1 MSVAYE
7 PRSFHEDS
15 PYAPVGENDNDMNK
29 FINEANVADMA
40 NLAAA
45 TYEPASE
52 SSPAVFDTSPS
63 PALDLHP
70 VGPPNVD
77 PTNVPVRDLSP
88 AAPDAFNSTQAQS
101 QRISPIAKPIREVTK
116 SEDGKFICTWQD
128 CNELVKKFQRK
139 CEWSK
144 HMDKHER
151 PYVCTAKGCEKIQ
164 GFTYSG
170 GLLRH
175 EREVHGKHGGPKK
188 KLLCP
193 HVNCKR
199 SSGKG
204 FSRQENLAEH
214 LRRVHTSAGPIQ
226 MDSPGDN
233 NTDDS
238 TSDVA
243 SAALAAI
250 TSVGMSPANIDRL
263 SPDAGHNNNN
273 SNNSDNNNTN
283 KRKRSYDEAMGDDA
297 DDQDVRS
304 ENKRLRKLVGEL
316 QQQLEDKSRAYNEVQ
331 AQIHVIQQALTNP
344 ITQALT
350 FPQPSEL

>member
-15 PYAPVGENDNDMNK
+15 PYAPVGENDHDLNK
-29 FINEANVADMA
+29 YINEANVADMA

-45 TYEPASE
+45 TYEPATD
-52 SSPAVFDTSPS
+52 SSPAVFDASPS

-70 VGPPNVD
+70 VAPPNVD
-77 PTNVPVRDLSP
+77 PANVPVRDLSP
-88 AAPDAFNSTQAQS
+88 AIQNAFNSTQGQS
-101 QRISPIAKPIREVTK
+101 HRIKPIAKPNRVVTK
-116 SEDGKFICTWQD
+116 SEDGKFICTWHD
-128 CNELVKKFQRK
+128 CNEANKKFQRK

-193 HVNCKR
+193 HENCKR

-204 FSRQENLAEH
+204 FSRQENLSEH
-214 LRRVHTSAGPIQ
+214 LRRVHLSSAGPAQ

-238 TSDVA
+238 ASDVA
-243 SAALAAI
+243 SAAFAVMAG
-250 TSVGMSPANIDRL
+250 VAGMGSPANLDG
-263 SPDAGHNNNN
+263 PHP
-273 SNNSDNNNTN
+273 SDTGSSS
-283 KRKRSYDEAMGDDA
+283 KRKRTPDDVGRADEDRDDE
-297 DDQDVRS
+297 DIREEV
-304 ENKRLRKLVGEL
+304 KRLRRETAEL
-316 QQQLEDKSRAYNEVQ
+316 RAQLEEKTRSSSEMQSQLA
-331 AQIHVIQQALTNP
+331 AIQQALGNP
-344 ITQALT
+344 MTQTLGL
-350 FPQPSEL
+350 PQAPEL

>member
-15 PYAPVGENDNDMNK
+15 PYAPVGENDHDMNK

-52 SSPAVFDTSPS
+52 SSPAVFDPSPS
-63 PALDLHP
+63 PTLDLHH

-88 AAPDAFNSTQAQS
+88 APPNAFNSTQPQS
-101 QRISPIAKPIREVTK
+101 QRIKPIAKPNRDVTK
-116 SEDGKFICTWQD
+116 SEDGKFICTYRE

-139 CEWSK
+139 CEWNK

-204 FSRQENLAEH
+204 FSRQENLTEH

-226 MDSPGDN
+226 MESPGDN

-250 TSVGMSPANIDRL
+250 TSVGMSPANIDHL
-263 SPDAGHNNNN
+263 SPDAAHN
-273 SNNSDNNNTN
+273 N
-283 KRKRSYDEAMGDDA
+283 KRKRSYDEAMGDDR
-297 DDQDVRS
+297 DDRPDEDVRS
-304 ENKRLRKLVGEL
+304 ENKRLRREVDEL
-316 QQQLEDKSRAYNEVQ
+316 RQQLDEKSRANNEMQ
-331 AQIHVIQQALTNP
+331 AQIAAIQQALTNP
-344 ITQALT
+344 ITQTLT
-350 FPQPSEL
+350 FPQPPEL

>member
-15 PYAPVGENDNDMNK
+15 PYAPVGENDHDMNK
-29 FINEANVADMA
+29 FINEANVDDMA

-45 TYEPASE
+45 TYEPANQ
-52 SSPAVFDTSPS
+52 SSPAVFHASPS

-88 AAPDAFNSTQAQS
+88 AAPNAFNSTQTQS
-101 QRISPIAKPIREVTK
+101 QRIKPITKPNREVTK
-116 SEDGKFICTWQD
+116 SEDGKYICTWAE
-128 CNELVKKFQRK
+128 CNELIKKFQRK

-204 FSRQENLAEH
+204 FSRQENLSEH

-226 MDSPGDN
+226 MESPGSE
-233 NTDDS
+233 NTDNS

-243 SAALAAI
+243 TAAFAALNSAAL
-250 TSVGMSPANIDRL
+250 SPANLDNH
-263 SPDAGHNNNN
+263 SAGTG
-273 SNNSDNNNTN
+273 S
-283 KRKRSYDEAMGDDA
+283 KRKRSIDDDGGRSIAEGGDDDERA
-297 DDQDVRS
+297 EEDVRA
-304 ENKRLRKLVGEL
+304 ENKRLRKDNAEL
-316 QQQLEDKSRAYNEVQ
+316 RQQLETTTRLNSEMQ
-331 AQIHVIQQALTNP
+331 AQLATINQALGNPISQTLAFQQAP
-344 ITQALT
+344 
-350 FPQPSEL
+350 EL

>member
-45 TYEPASE
+45 TYEPVNE
-52 SSPAVFDTSPS
+52 SSPAVFDASPS

-77 PTNVPVRDLSP
+77 PANVPVRDLSP
-88 AAPDAFNSTQAQS
+88 AAPDVFDSTEARAH
-101 QRISPIAKPIREVTK
+101 RIKPIAKPNREVTK
-116 SEDGKFICTWQD
+116 SEDGKFICRWPD
-128 CNELVKKFQRK
+128 CTEPVKKFQRK

-204 FSRQENLAEH
+204 FSRQENLSEH

-243 SAALAAI
+243 SAALAAMPGA
-250 TSVGMSPANIDRL
+250 VGMSPANMDHF
-263 SPDAGHNNNN
+263 SPDAGQHHRQQ
-273 SNNSDNNNTN
+273 
-283 KRKRSYDEAMGDDA
+283 RKRSYDEAMGGDDR
-297 DDQDVRS
+297 DDRPDEDIRA
-304 ENKRLRKLVGEL
+304 ENKRLRKEAADLR
-316 QQQLEDKSRAYNEVQ
+316 QQLEEKSRAGSEMQ
-331 AQIHVIQQALTNP
+331 AQLQAIQQALANP
-344 ITQALT
+344 ITQTLT
-350 FPQPSEL
+350 FPQAPEL

>member
-15 PYAPVGENDNDMNK
+15 PYAPVGETDHDMNK

-45 TYEPASE
+45 TYEPAHE
-52 SSPAVFDTSPS
+52 SSPAVFDPSPS

-88 AAPDAFNSTQAQS
+88 AAPNAFNSTTQPQL
-101 QRISPIAKPIREVTK
+101 QRIKPIAKPNREVTK

-139 CEWSK
+139 CEWNK

-193 HVNCKR
+193 HENCKR

-204 FSRQENLAEH
+204 FSRQENLSEH
-214 LRRVHTSAGPIQ
+214 LRRVHTSNGPIQ

-243 SAALAAI
+243 SAALAVI
-250 TSVGMSPANIDRL
+250 TGVGMSPANMDHL
-263 SPDAGHNNNN
+263 SPDAAGHSKGN
-273 SNNSDNNNTN
+273 
-283 KRKRSYDEAMGDDA
+283 KRSYDEAMGDDP
-297 DDQDVRS
+297 DDDRHDERDLRV
-304 ENKRLRKLVGEL
+304 ENKRLRREVDDLR
-316 QQQLEDKSRAYNEVQ
+316 QQLDEKSRANNEMQ
-331 AQIHVIQQALTNP
+331 AQIQAIQQALANP
-344 ITQALT
+344 ITQTLT
-350 FPQPSEL
+350 FPQAPEL

>member
-15 PYAPVGENDNDMNK
+15 PYAPVGENDHDINK
-29 FINEANVADMA
+29 YINEANVADMA

-45 TYEPASE
+45 TYEPAND
-52 SSPAVFDTSPS
+52 SSPAVFDPSPS

-77 PTNVPVRDLSP
+77 PANVPVRDLSP
-88 AAPDAFNSTQAQS
+88 AIQNAFNSTQNHS
-101 QRISPIAKPIREVTK
+101 QRIKPIAKPNREVTK
-116 SEDGKFICTWQD
+116 SEDGKFICTWPD
-128 CNELVKKFQRK
+128 CNELQKKFQRK

-193 HVNCKR
+193 HENCKR

-204 FSRQENLAEH
+204 FSRQENLSEH
-214 LRRVHTSAGPIQ
+214 LRRVHTSAGPMQ

-238 TSDVA
+238 ASDVA
-243 SAALAAI
+243 SAAFAVMAG
-250 TSVGMSPANIDRL
+250 VAMSPANL
-263 SPDAGHNNNN
+263 
-273 SNNSDNNNTN
+273 DNHSADTGI
-283 KRKRSYDEAMGDDA
+283 KRKRSPDDLGRSHDP
-297 DDQDVRS
+297 DDDRDDDDIRAEV
-304 ENKRLRKLVGEL
+304 KRLRKEAADLR
-316 QQQLEDKSRAYNEVQ
+316 QQLEEKTRSSSEMQ
-331 AQIHVIQQALTNP
+331 AQLAAIQHALGNPINQTLGLQQAP
-344 ITQALT
+344 
-350 FPQPSEL
+350 EL